1 VNSRHSSNQEPSN
14 HASSNHANP
23 GRFATS
29 VSDRETLSEEAFHR
43 MMSIERRRTAR
54 SRKLFLLM
62 LLDMGEPMSARSHQ
76 LSLRQVMSTLSQM
89 LRETDV
95 TGWYKENS
103 VVGVM
108 FTEIT
113 LEDET
118 SIPAS
123 LMTRVTQMLRS
134 QLTPHQFHQI
144 GISFH
149 LLPETVNHGVSAQEA
164 IPATM
169 FPGISAASGASETS
183 F

>member
-1 VNSRHSSNQEPSN
+1 MNSRHSSNHS
-14 HASSNHANP
+14 SSNPANR
-23 GRFATS
+23 GVFAAS
-29 VSDRETLSEEAFHR
+29 ASDRETLSEEAFHR
-43 MMSIERRRTAR
+43 MISIERRRTAR

-62 LLDMGEPMSARSHQ
+62 LLDMGEPMVAKNHQ
-76 LSLRQVMSTLSQM
+76 LSLRQAMSTLSQM

-95 TGWYKENS
+95 TGWYKEDS

-118 SIPAS
+118 TIPAT

-134 QLTPHQFHQI
+134 QLTPLQFHQI

-169 FPGISAASGASETS
+169 FPGISAANGASETS